1 MSVSPSQLKDEP
13 LHQGLRERLVKELSG
28 KGITDRNVLNA
39 IGKVKRHFFFNTTFI
54 KFAYEDKA
62 FPIEAG
68 QTISQPF
75 TVAMQTQLLQIK
87 PGDKVLEIGTGSGYQ
102 TCILL
107 ETGAKVFT
115 IERQK
120 ELYDKTKVLLPKV
133 GYSPKMFY
141 GDGYVGLEGF
151 APFDKIIVTA
161 GAPFIPEPLKQQLKV
176 GGRMVI
182 PVGEGSTQEMFL
194 IEKISDTEFRQTE
207 HGAFKFVPMLTQKNK

>member
-13 LHQGLRERLVKELSG
+13 IHQGLRERLVKELSG
-28 KGITDRNVLNA
+28 KGITDKNVLNA
-39 IGKVKRHFFFNTTFI
+39 IGKVKRHIFFNTTFI

-62 FPIEAG
+62 FPIAAG

-102 TCILL
+102 TCVLL
-107 ETGAKVFT
+107 ETGAKVYT

-120 ELYDKTKVLLPKV
+120 ELYDKTKALLPQI

-141 GDGYVGLEGF
+141 GDGYIGLESY

-161 GAPFIPEPLKQQLKV
+161 GAPYIPEPLKQQLKV
-176 GGRMVI
+176 GGRLVI
-182 PVGEGSTQEMFL
+182 PVGEGDTQEMFL
-194 IEKISDTEFRQTE
+194 IEKLSDTEYRQTK
-207 HGAFKFVPMLTQKNK
+207 HGMFRFVPMLTEKNK